1 MDIFLTVTINSFMPT
16 WLIIILVIAAIGGVI
31 GFLSSEDGQRGE
43 STAQGAMMGDISS
56 KIALS

>member
-1 MDIFLTVTINSFMPT
+1 MPT
-16 WLIIILVIAAIGGVI
+16 WIIIILVIAAIGGVI